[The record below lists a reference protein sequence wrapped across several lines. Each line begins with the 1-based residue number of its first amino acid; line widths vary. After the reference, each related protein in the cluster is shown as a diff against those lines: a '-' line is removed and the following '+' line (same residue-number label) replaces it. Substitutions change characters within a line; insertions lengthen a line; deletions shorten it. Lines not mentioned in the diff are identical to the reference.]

1 MFQDSCL
8 VDSLSCVWRGWA
20 AILAFA
26 VLAGG
31 PVSATALQQAGL
43 VPLDT
48 IRLQEA
54 ESSYLTQPRDL
65 APDPSGGWFV
75 LDSRD
80 PKVLSYSEEG
90 RLRGVIGSEGEG
102 PGEFRTGDALFT
114 VGDTLGVAAS
124 NPGVLI
130 FYSGSSGRHLGQV
143 RLPGSVNRT
152 AVRGDTLW
160 VDARSFSERK
170 SLLRMAP
177 PYEAGERLVPLPD
190 EYDGSDG
197 GAVGVLA
204 GAFPSASVAIDL
216 DRMLVGY
223 EPMGHLLVT
232 DRNGTVTDTIRL
244 RAVRR
249 RGTPPDLQ
257 KALMET
263 MRENYFR
270 IFSVASTLEDLHG
283 LSDGS
288 FAVVHLD
295 YRPVETRE
303 QLPPPGQLYVSLLSP
318 DLERACAD
326 LEVPLDPEARPV
338 IGFEGDTLLVLQ
350 RAIRSDLGVDT
361 FIVRYRLD
369 PDGCDAE
376 PLAEP

>member
-8 VDSLSCVWRGWA
+8 VDSLSHVWRGCT

-31 PVSATALQQAGL
+31 PVRATAPQQPWL

-48 IRLQEA
+48 IRLEED
-54 ESSYLTQPRDL
+54 ESIYLTQPRDL
-65 APDPSGGWFV
+65 VPDPAGGWFV
-75 LDSRD
+75 LDSGD
-80 PKVLSYSEEG
+80 PKVLSYSEQG

-102 PGEFRTGDALFT
+102 PGEFRTGDALVT
-114 VGDTLGVAAS
+114 MGDTLGVAAS

-130 FYSGSSGRHLGQV
+130 FYSGSTGEHLGQV
-143 RLPGSVNRT
+143 RLPGRVNRT
-152 AVRGDTLW
+152 AIRGDTLW
-160 VDARSFSERK
+160 VDARSFSARTG
-170 SLLRMAP
+170 LLRLVS
-177 PYEAGERLVPLPD
+177 PYAEGERLVPLPD

-204 GAFPSASVAIDL
+204 GAFPSASVAVRRDGL
-216 DRMLVGY
+216 LVGY
-223 EPMGHLLVT
+223 QPLGHLLVT
-232 DRNGTVTDTIRL
+232 DRDGTVTDTIRIP
-244 RAVRR
+244 AVRR
-249 RGTPPDLQ
+249 RGTPPDLRE
-257 KALMET
+257 ALMET

-270 IFSVASTLEDLHG
+270 IFSVASTLEDLHR

-295 YRPVETRE
+295 NRPVETRE
-303 QLPPPGQLYVSLLSP
+303 QLPPPGQLYVSLLSQ
-318 DLERACAD
+318 DLKRACAD

-350 RAIRSDLGVDT
+350 RAIRPDLGVDT
-361 FIVRYRLD
+361 FIVRYRLVT
-369 PDGCDAE
+369 DGCDAE
-376 PLAEP
+376 LLAGS

>member
-1 MFQDSCL
+1 MVL
-8 VDSLSCVWRGWA
+8 V
-20 AILAFA
+20 
-26 VLAGG
+26 VLAGWPCG
-31 PVSATALQQAGL
+31 TAALQQAGL

-48 IRLQEA
+48 IRLEEG
-54 ESSYLTQPRDL
+54 ESTYLTQPRDL
-65 APDPSGGWFV
+65 VPDPAGGWFV

-80 PKVLSYSEEG
+80 PKVLSFSEQG

-102 PGEFRTGDALFT
+102 PGEFRTGDALVT
-114 VGDTLGVAAS
+114 IGDTLGVAAS

-130 FYSGSSGRHLGQV
+130 FYSGSSGWHLGQV
-143 RLPGSVNRT
+143 RLPGRVNRT

-160 VDARSFSERK
+160 MDARSYSERTG
-170 SLLRMAP
+170 LLRLVS
-177 PYEAGERLVPLPD
+177 PYEEGERLVSLPD

-204 GAFPSASVAIDL
+204 GAFPSASVAVGR
-216 DRMLVGY
+216 DRLLVGY
-223 EPMGHLLVT
+223 QPLGHLLVT
-232 DRNGTVTDTIRL
+232 DRDGTVTDTIRIP
-244 RAVRR
+244 AVRR
-249 RGTPPDLQ
+249 RGTPSELRET
-257 KALMET
+257 LMET
-263 MRENYFR
+263 MRQNYFR

-283 LSDGS
+283 LTDGS

-295 YRPVETRE
+295 HRPVETRE
-303 QLPPPGQLYVSLLSP
+303 QLPPPGQLYVSLLTP
-318 DLERACAD
+318 DLERVCAD

-350 RAIRSDLGVDT
+350 QSIRPDLGVDT

-376 PLAEP
+376 PLAWP

>member
-1 MFQDSCL
+1 MFQDFWL
-8 VDSLSCVWRGWA
+8 VDPLSRVWPGWA
-20 AILAFA
+20 AILALV

-31 PVSATALQQAGL
+31 PVRATALQQGGL
-43 VPLDT
+43 VTLDT
-48 IRLQEA
+48 IRLEEDQ
-54 ESSYLTQPRDL
+54 STYLTQPRDL

-80 PKVLSYSEEG
+80 PKVLSYSEQG

-130 FYSGSSGRHLGQV
+130 FYSGSTGEDLGQV
-143 RLPGSVNRT
+143 RLPERVHR
-152 AVRGDTLW
+152 AVVRGDTLW
-160 VDARSFSERK
+160 LDARSFTERTG
-170 SLLRMAP
+170 LLRLVS
-177 PYEAGERLVPLPD
+177 PYEHGERLVPLPD

-204 GAFPSASVAIDL
+204 GAFPSASVA
-216 DRMLVGY
+216 VGRNQLLIGY
-223 EPMGHLLVT
+223 QPLGHLLAT
-232 DRNGTVTDTIRL
+232 NRAGTVTDTIRIPAL
-244 RAVRR
+244 RR
-249 RGTPPDLQ
+249 RGTPSDLRE
-257 KALMET
+257 ALMET

-270 IFSVASTLEDLHG
+270 IFSVASTLEDVHHLP
-283 LSDGS
+283 DGS

-295 YRPVETRE
+295 YRPVESRE
-303 QLPPPGQLYVSLLSP
+303 QLPPTGQLYVSLLSP
-318 DLERACAD
+318 DLERVCLD

-338 IGFEGDTLLVLQ
+338 IGFEADTLLVLQ
-350 RAIRSDLGVDT
+350 RVIRPDLGVDT

-369 PDGCDAE
+369 PEGCE
-376 PLAEP
+376 WRGLPG

>member
-8 VDSLSCVWRGWA
+8 VDSLSRVWPGWTT
-20 AILAFA
+20 ILAFA

-31 PVSATALQQAGL
+31 PVSATALQQGGL
-43 VPLDT
+43 VTLDT
-48 IRLQEA
+48 IRLE
-54 ESSYLTQPRDL
+54 EDRSTYLTQPRAL
-65 APDPSGGWFV
+65 APDPAGGWFV

-80 PKVLSYSEEG
+80 PTVLSYSEQG

-102 PGEFRTGDALFT
+102 PGEFRTGDALVT
-114 VGDTLGVAAS
+114 MGDTLGVAAS

-130 FYSGSSGRHLGQV
+130 FYSGSTGEHLGQV
-143 RLPGSVNRT
+143 RLPGPVNRT

-170 SLLRMAP
+170 ALLRMAP
-177 PYEAGERLVPLPD
+177 PYEAGERLVPLPE

-197 GAVGVLA
+197 GAVGFLA
-204 GAFPSASVAIDL
+204 GAFPSASVAVGR
-216 DRMLVGY
+216 DRLLIGY
-223 EPMGHLLVT
+223 QPLGHLLVT
-232 DRNGTVTDTIRL
+232 NRAGTVTDTIRIPAL
-244 RAVRR
+244 RR
-249 RGTPPDLQ
+249 RGTPPDLRE
-257 KALMET
+257 ALMET

-270 IFSVASTLEDLHG
+270 IFSVASTLEDLHRM
-283 LSDGS
+283 SDGS

-303 QLPPPGQLYVSLLSP
+303 QLPPPGQLYISLLSP

-376 PLAEP
+376 LLAGS